1 MTEEEKKQLAELQA
15 KAAAEGKSGTEIVE
29 MSEELKKSFVGA
41 MSEVVEKATAP
52 LRAQIEK
59 LEGTRKGK
67 AVGEANGDGGEGG
80 DGGEAPEGGDAP
92 EGSEAEA
99 KALAEKGAGRRLFA
113 KQLVA
118 LTKGETGRLA
128 QLNKIAGVTQVK
140 AGYANTANASE
151 GGDLVA
157 PAEFLADV
165 ARNDGIYGVAL
176 RDARVRTVT
185 GNSLQLVKKSSG
197 LQLVETGQGAPK
209 PGTKMAFALD
219 TVTLRKFTGISPYT
233 EELDEDGAISIYDEL
248 VTDFSL
254 ARNKKADE
262 LVFTDPTTGLAN
274 LQTVVFGAGTTVADI
289 DFDDMSTA
297 INKIPRS
304 ARVGAKFYISNALEA
319 VLRNVKVT
327 STYAWGPAASDNP
340 GTIWGYPYEVVDVLD
355 EQNLALANQCYAI
368 FGNLQNV
375 TLIVKKGLEL
385 KLLTEATVHGTDGVA
400 INLAEQDMVALRAVT
415 RMNSVVQFPQKFV
428 QIGTGT
434 VS

>member
-1 MTEEEKKQLAELQA
+1 MEKDKNTEVVEMSDELQA
-15 KAAAEGKSGTEIVE
+15 KLVTSMT
-29 MSEELKKSFVGA
+29 
-41 MSEVVEKATAP
+41 EVVEKATKP
-52 LRAQIEK
+52 LQDQIEA
-59 LEGTRKGK
+59 LEGVRKGK
-67 AVGEANGDGGEGG
+67 GVGETPEGDVTP
-80 DGGEAPEGGDAP
+80 EAPE
-92 EGSEAEA
+92 AEEKTLTA
-99 KALAEKGAGRRLFA
+99 KGAGRSLFA

-118 LTKGETGRLA
+118 LTKGDTARLA
-128 QLNKIAGVTQVK
+128 QLNSFALATQK
-140 AGYANTANASE
+140 AHGYANSGTGSE
-151 GGDLVA
+151 GGDLIA

-165 ARNDGIYGVAL
+165 AKNDGIYGVAL
-176 RDARVRTVT
+176 KDARVRTIS

-197 LQLVETGQGAPK
+197 LQLVETGEGAVK
-209 PGTKMAFALD
+209 PATKMAFALD

-248 VTDFSL
+248 VADFSL

-274 LQTVVFGAGTTVADI
+274 LQTAVFGAGNTVADI
-289 DFDDMSTA
+289 DFDDLSTA
-297 INKIPRS
+297 INRIPRG
-304 ARVGAKFYISNALEA
+304 ARTGAKWYISNALEA

-327 STYAWGPAASDNP
+327 STYAWGPAASSAP

-355 EQNLALANQCYAI
+355 EQNLALSNQCYAI

-375 TLIVKKGLEL
+375 TVIVKKGLEL

-415 RMNSVVQFPQKFV
+415 RMNAVVQFPAKFV
-428 QIGTGT
+428 QVGTGT

>member
-1 MTEEEKKQLAELQA
+1 MTEAEKKELARLEALKAKSTETETEVVEMSDELQA
-15 KAAAEGKSGTEIVE
+15 KLVSSMTA
-29 MSEELKKSFVGA
+29 
-41 MSEVVEKATAP
+41 VVEKATAP
-52 LRAQIEK
+52 LQAQIEK

-67 AVGEANGDGGEGG
+67 AVGEATDPES
-80 DGGEAPEGGDAP
+80 DPETDPEGDD
-92 EGSEAEA
+92 EQ
-99 KALAEKGAGRRLFA
+99 KALTAKGAGRKLFA

-118 LTKGETGRLA
+118 LTKGETERLA
-128 QLNKIAGVTQVK
+128 VLNKYAFITQK
-140 AGYANTANASE
+140 ANGYANTANPTE

-254 ARNKKADE
+254 ARNRKADE
-262 LVFTDPTTGLAN
+262 LVFTDATTGLAN
-274 LQTVVFGAGTTVADI
+274 LQTAVFGAGTAVSDI
-289 DFDDMSTA
+289 DFDDLSTA
-297 INKIPRS
+297 INRIPRS
-304 ARVGAKFYISNALEA
+304 ARVGAKFYITNALEA
-319 VLRNVKVT
+319 VLRNVKT
-327 STYAWGPAASDNP
+327 ESNYAWGPASDKNP

-355 EQNLALANQCYAI
+355 EQNLALANQCFAI

-415 RMNSVVQFPQKFV
+415 RMNAVVQFPQKFV